1 MGNVMRR
8 QRQSRTDGWMNVLNG
23 YGTSKDQR
31 SYNKFGRTSFITMEQ
46 AEALFIENGTFRKIC
61 TAPADEATRVKF
73 CLKDGEQ
80 ELDINDDIQSLYEDY
95 QGELQMSK
103 ALSFDRC
110 YGGSVIFA
118 NVVDGQELFEP
129 LNIDKITAIESIKVY
144 SAREVNPCARYI
156 DTNNPKYEQVETYT
170 INDGETGANY
180 TVHESRLIILDG
192 GVLPNNVRRARN
204 GWGAMILESI
214 DKSLGNYDEANS
226 LAMMLLSRLSQGI
239 MKIEGLMN
247 QLQMTDGET
256 NVRKYI
262 NMIDLTRHIMNTV
275 AIDGKDDYEMKNVSV
290 TGVSDIIDRMQ
301 GGLSAD
307 ATIPIS
313 ILFGRSTAGL
323 NSSGDADFETYYSMV
338 ERIMRIKLKPALSK
352 LVQII
357 AIAHGIKLPDKF
369 TIEFEPLKIP
379 SEKEK
384 AEAKNLEAQAK
395 AHEADAAK
403 TYHDIGSL
411 DSMEIRDTLEEHS
424 DYKIDRTLDN
434 TGQPPKVV

>member
-31 SYNKFGRTSFITMEQ
+31 SYNKIGRTTFVTQQQ
-46 AEALFIENGTFRKIC
+46 AEDMFIENGTFRKIC
-61 TAPADEATRVKF
+61 TAPSDEATRVKF

-80 ELDINDDIQSLYEDY
+80 ELDISDDIQSIYEDL

-110 YGGSVIFA
+110 GGGSVIFA
-118 NVVDGQELFEP
+118 NAVDGQELTDP
-129 LNIDKITAIESIKVY
+129 LSIEKVRDVEEIKVY
-144 SAREVNPCARYI
+144 SALEVSPFDWYTDLN
-156 DTNNPKYEQVETYT
+156 DKKYGKVKTYN
-170 INDGETGANY
+170 INDGQTGSSF
-180 TVHESRLIILDG
+180 TVHETRLIIMDG
-192 GVLPNNVRRARN
+192 GILSNTERRRRN
-204 GWGAMILESI
+204 GWGAMELESI
-214 DKSLGNYDEANS
+214 QANLGNYDEANS
-226 LAMMLLSRLSQGI
+226 LAMMLLSRLSQGVLRVD
-239 MKIEGLMN
+239 GLMS

-275 AIDGKDDYEMKNVSV
+275 AIDAKDDYDMKNVSV
-290 TGVSDIIDRMQ
+290 SGVSDIIDKMQ
-301 GGLSAD
+301 NSLAAVTG
-307 ATIPIS
+307 IPVT
-313 ILFGRSTAGL
+313 ILFGRSPGGQNAT
-323 NSSGDADFETYYSMV
+323 GDADFESYYSMV
-338 ERIMRIKLKPALSK
+338 ERIQRRKLKPALSK

-357 AIAHGIKLPDKF
+357 AMAHGIKLPDKF
-369 TIEFEPLKIP
+369 TIEFEPLSIP
-379 SEKEK
+379 TKKEK

-411 DSMEIRDTLEEHS
+411 DSIEIRDTLEEHS